1 MVVFEGQRGDLL
13 LGMPTPVT
21 GSPELMRYYERLTEA
36 IAHNLKRLR
45 EEAGLS
51 QENAAHQCT
60 LSLNAYHRTEAGGV
74 NVTVATLARLALGFG
89 VDVEELVKMPRHPKA
104 KTPTTKRRA
113 KKSRRSS

>member
-1 MVVFEGQRGDLL
+1 M